1 MTQTCPPIRST
12 ALRYQRG
19 LSRAVKR
26 SLATFTIVA
35 LFAGVSATAATAVTD
50 PTLALRDRV
59 DAIGNRYFAAQAA
72 ARVLDARMRAL
83 DQKLAVARRRAET
96 LHPMAKAAAIQL
108 YTSRT
113 QSFTALFDVADAMES
128 ARHAELIAR
137 AGERTQ
143 GLLDRYVN
151 ATDVLE
157 RQRGEL
163 SRARTEQAKVVAD
176 LAKQQSALEHTLAQ
190 IQRNYRDQLA
200 AQARARAAAVA
211 RSKQSAATGST
222 AAGPPTTIPPP
233 PPTPVPVPP
242 PSPPQAGVNPHHD
255 DPFLVCTRTRESAGV
270 YTAVNPGGYYGAY
283 QFSQPTWDVTASHA
297 GSPQLIGVRPDLAS
311 PWDQDQLAWVL
322 YQWQGNGPWGGLC

>member
-1 MTQTCPPIRST
+1 
-12 ALRYQRG
+12 
-19 LSRAVKR
+19 LSRAIRR

-35 LFAGVSATAATAVTD
+35 LFAGVSATAANAGTD

-72 ARVLDARMRAL
+72 ARVLDAQMHAL
-83 DQKLAVARRRAET
+83 DQKLAVARRRAEA

-113 QSFTALFDVADAMES
+113 QSLTALFDVADAMES

-143 GLLDRYVN
+143 GLLDRYMN

-163 SRARTEQAKVVAD
+163 SRARTKQAKVVAD
-176 LAKQQSALEHTLAQ
+176 LAKQESALEHTLAQ
-190 IQRNYRDQLA
+190 VQQNYRDRLA
-200 AQARARAAAVA
+200 AQAQARARAVVAAA
-211 RSKQSAATGST
+211 ASKQSATSGST
-222 AAGPPTTIPPP
+222 SASTATGPPTTIPPP
-233 PPTPVPVPP
+233 PPTPVPIPP
-242 PSPPQAGVNPHHD
+242 PSPPQTGVNPHHD

-270 YTAVNPGGYYGAY
+270 YTAVNPAGYYGAY

-297 GSPQLIGVRPDLAS
+297 GSPQLIGVRPDQAS